1 MCLDLH
7 TCHSRVLCFRVLIY
21 TVLTSYI
28 NRCSAQVR
36 LLYVWRLGR
45 FAKWIWLCFRAWAD
59 DSPEIFVEESQ
70 VQAAYVGSCNCSFRH
85 LWLSDTLSWMIYSK
99 AGGLWFILCYLCYS
113 QVCYTGHINAHSG
126 RSVLFCRLPVQSQWY
141 LVDMIEVLVCCDDSK
156 PMCEHQWGL
165 ASYLTLHSS
174 TFIMIYLYTWTR

>member
-1 MCLDLH
+1 MHKLDCYMFDAWGGLQSGSGYALG
-7 TCHSRVLCFRVLIY
+7 CG
-21 TVLTSYI
+21 LTIDQKY
-28 NRCSAQVR
+28 
-36 LLYVWRLGR
+36 LLKNHRYKYLTG
-45 FAKWIWLCFRAWAD
+45 
-59 DSPEIFVEESQ
+59 
-70 VQAAYVGSCNCSFRH
+70 GCNCSFRH

-126 RSVLFCRLPVQSQWY
+126 RSVLLCRLPVQSQWY